1 MTFSAVGIFN
11 EANNT
16 DNTWIEHYGY
26 SSYRPDEA
34 WRGPALNRFEIQ
46 PIIDVT
52 RLPEH
57 HYLPF
62 SKAKDLVES
71 LADNEFPMW
80 LTVPDFFLPTE
91 NLEFIHENQPDSF
104 KDKNHLHLISE
115 MVGISIEKN
124 PILYTPKG
132 GKGNTEKWQ
141 ERNFTEICFN
151 ARTSNKK
158 RTDNCINQT

>member
-52 RLPEH
+52 R
-57 HYLPF
+57 
-62 SKAKDLVES
+62 AS
-71 LADNEFPMW
+71 LSTF
-80 LTVPDFFLPTE
+80 
-91 NLEFIHENQPDSF
+91 Q
-104 KDKNHLHLISE
+104 
-115 MVGISIEKN
+115 
-124 PILYTPKG
+124 
-132 GKGNTEKWQ
+132 
-141 ERNFTEICFN
+141 
-151 ARTSNKK
+151 
-158 RTDNCINQT
+158 